1 MNDPGLLDEP
11 SLIPE
16 AEETV
21 RAIQRGTVD
30 AVVVQAHGRF
40 QVVTL
45 TGADEPYRVLVDRM
59 SEGALTVSEDGVV
72 MFVNRRLAEMTG
84 RNVHEI
90 VGQPIADLFAGDVP
104 SSYRAWVRPPEEG
117 LLHEVDL
124 ARPGEPLRV
133 SVWAGPMTIG
143 DVPAALVTVTDLT
156 VQRRAEEIAIAERFA
171 RSILEQVT
179 DPIIV
184 LDTGGRVI
192 RASAAAEELCEIPPF
207 GRRFSDVFQLQ
218 PADPNHLP
226 LLPSV
231 SPSEFDMMLATRAF
245 HGVEVQLRDSKAAG
259 RTFLLSA
266 GPLLDEN
273 KCSVGSIVTLTDIT
287 SRKRAEEL
295 QSLMVAELNHRVKNT
310 LAVVQAIAN
319 QTARRSSSLAI
330 FREAFGGRL
339 RALSIAH
346 NMLTE
351 TRWSGVELT
360 VLLRES
366 LAPYRDRLRFEG
378 PPISLPSQTIVPMSL
393 IVHELMTNAAKYGA
407 LSTSGHVAINW
418 ETDDQM
424 VLFTWVERGGPPVKD
439 KKKAG
444 FGSTLIERVAIH
456 DLGGKCTLDF
466 QSEGLRYSLRFPIQP
481 ERNTVGASP
490 TSRASL
496 DEG

>member
-1 MNDPGLLDEP
+1 MSDPGLIDEP

-21 RAIQRGTVD
+21 RAIQRGAVD

-45 TGADEPYRVLVDRM
+45 TGADEPYRVLVERM
-59 SEGALTVSEDGVV
+59 SEGALTVSEDGIV
-72 MFVNRRLAEMTG
+72 MFVNRRLAEMAG
-84 RNVHEI
+84 RNVDEI
-90 VGQPIADLFAGDVP
+90 VGQPFADLFSGDVP
-104 SSYRAWVRPPEEG
+104 PAYRDWLKPPEG
-117 LLHEVDL
+117 GWRHEVDL
-124 ARPGEPLRV
+124 ACPGEHLRV

-156 VQRRAEEIAIAERFA
+156 VQRRAEEIAVAERFA

-179 DPIIV
+179 DPIVV
-184 LDTGGRVI
+184 LDTGGRII
-192 RASAAAEELCEIPPF
+192 RASAAAEELCELPPY
-207 GRRFSDVFQLQ
+207 GRSFSELFHLRT
-218 PADPNHLP
+218 ADPNHLP
-226 LLPSV
+226 LLPNV
-231 SPSEFDMMLATRAF
+231 SPREFDTMLAPRAF
-245 HGVEVQLRDSKAAG
+245 HGIEVQLADSKTAG

-266 GPLLDEN
+266 GPLLDDS

-287 SRKRAEEL
+287 SRKHAEEL

-310 LAVVQAIAN
+310 LAVVQAIAD

-346 NMLTE
+346 GMLTE

-360 VLLRES
+360 ALLQES
-366 LAPYRDRLRFEG
+366 LAPYRDRLRLEG
-378 PPISLPSQTIVPMSL
+378 PPVLLPSQTIVPMSL

-407 LSTSGHVAINW
+407 LSTTGHVEIDW
-418 ETDDQM
+418 EIVDQM
-424 VLFTWVERGGPPVKD
+424 VLLTWVERGGPPVKD
-439 KKKAG
+439 KKKVG

-456 DLGGKCTLDF
+456 DLEGKCALDF
-466 QSEGLRYSLRFPIQP
+466 QSEGLRCSLRFPLQP
-481 ERNTVGASP
+481 ERNAVEESP
-490 TSRASL
+490 SPRTS
-496 DEG
+496 